1 MLVASAGFMVH
12 NADKKGLV
20 QRLAVVDHMLTRFNK
35 ELGYQQSE
43 MKRLQVMQ
51 LDSIADLCN
60 MLSTDTD
67 MSLTAKL
74 SIECMQAQ
82 TSELQFYS
90 TLHQNSTPQQA

>member
-1 MLVASAGFMVH
+1 MLVASAGFIVH

-60 MLSTDTD
+60 SLSPDTD
-67 MSLTAKL
+67 MSLTTKV

-82 TSELQFYS
+82 KSELQFYN
-90 TLHQNSTPQQA
+90 TLHQNRTPQQA